1 MGGVSAFAGWLL
13 EQQQAIGVE
22 FDAFDLQGARR
33 GAGGVLTAGAIAR
46 QAALAPHFLAWIRR
60 RRDAVHYCVALT
72 PTGLARD
79 VLFIGLLR
87 ARGARVIAHI
97 HNVSDFDGLDDSR
110 LLRAALTLIGRWSLT
125 VVVIAAAAVEPLRR
139 IGVASQQI
147 ALAQRFDSPAVKHHE
162 EGVGELRVLF
172 AGAYGAAK
180 GLDDLLAALSE
191 LRSTEAPPVRLI
203 IVGGELR
210 LGERARLESIARAL
224 GLSDTVEFNPPV
236 PAAAMRTYYETS
248 DVVCLPSRRE
258 GFPMALLEGM
268 AFGLPPVATNIGG
281 IPELVDDGVSGLL
294 IEPGDIAALA
304 TALARLKDAQVRN
317 RLGHAAA
324 ARAAKN
330 GSHVI
335 AEAWR
340 VLYDD
345 VQHRVAKR
353 DS

>member
-33 GAGGVLTAGAIAR
+33 GTGGVLTAGAIAR

-139 IGVASQQI
+139 IGVSSQQI
-147 ALAQRFDSPAVKHHE
+147 ALAQRFDSPTVKRHE
-162 EGVGELRVLF
+162 AGVGELRVLF

-191 LRSTEAPPVRLI
+191 LRSTEVPPVRLI

-210 LGERARLESIARAL
+210 PGERARLESIARAL